1 MTSRSYFDVVAS
13 LAAGETLAYGNLSR
27 DEQQHIRSLKA
38 ESLVKSVAKNGK
50 AVLLNHPSALI
61 RLTEDGSAYAEML
74 AEAGVIVGT
83 TPAASGAQ
91 PKAEAG
97 TRGASSTTRQPVKAE
112 PKPKAEPVGRH
123 AKPSAYAEIDARIA
137 ARESQA
143 VKPAK
148 KPRTRKAS
156 PVTTRKVA
164 PKGQKR
170 PRKVMLPQ
178 DLGDLRSTVAT
189 LNELLQAH
197 DQFTDQYIR

>member
-1 MTSRSYFDVVAS
+1 MASRSYFDVVAS
-13 LAAGETLAYGNLSR
+13 LAAGETLAYANLSR

-112 PKPKAEPVGRH
+112 TEPVGRH
-123 AKPSAYAEIDARIA
+123 AKTSAYAEIDARIA

-148 KPRTRKAS
+148 KPRTRKAGK
-156 PVTTRKVA
+156 VTKSQG
-164 PKGQKR
+164 K
-170 PRKVMLPQ
+170 PRKPVRQILDPQ
-178 DLGDLRSTVAT
+178 DLDALRRLAAV
-189 LNELLQAH
+189 LPQI

>member
-13 LAAGETLAYGNLSR
+13 LAAGETLAYANLNR
-27 DEQQHIRSLKA
+27 DEQQHVRSLKA
-38 ESLVKSVAKNGK
+38 EALVKSVAKNGK

-61 RLTEDGSAYAEML
+61 RLTDDGEAYASL
-74 AEAGVIVGT
+74 LVDSGIIAGT

-112 PKPKAEPVGRH
+112 TEPVGRH
-123 AKPSAYAEIDARIA
+123 AKTSAYAEIDARIA

>member
-13 LAAGETLAYGNLSR
+13 LAAGETLAYANLNR
-27 DEQQHIRSLKA
+27 DEQQHVRSLKA
-38 ESLVKSVAKNGK
+38 EALVKSVAKNGK

-61 RLTEDGSAYAEML
+61 RLTDDGEAYASL
-74 AEAGVIVGT
+74 LVDSGIIAGT
-83 TPAASGAQ
+83 TPAA
-91 PKAEAG
+91 
-97 TRGASSTTRQPVKAE
+97 QPVKAE
-112 PKPKAEPVGRH
+112 TEPVGRH
-123 AKPSAYAEIDARIA
+123 AKPSAYADVDARIA